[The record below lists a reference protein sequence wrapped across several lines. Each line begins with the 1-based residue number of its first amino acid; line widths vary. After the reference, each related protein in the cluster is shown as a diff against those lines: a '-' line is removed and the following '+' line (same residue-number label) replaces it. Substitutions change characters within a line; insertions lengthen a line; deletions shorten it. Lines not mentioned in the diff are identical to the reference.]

1 MAKVLKK
8 LPPAKRNMQ
17 GRPSVWKQFADGQA
31 WSLTLGVDTR
41 AKSLDIARQSAL
53 GYAKRNGKDLSFR
66 KLSDTEFA
74 VQFT

>member
-1 MAKVLKK
+1 MAKVLKR
-8 LPPAKRNMQ
+8 LPPPQKNMQ

-31 WSLTLGVDTR
+31 WSLTLGIDTKC
-41 AKSLDIARQSAL
+41 KSLEIARQSAL

-66 KLSDTEFA
+66 KISDTEFA